1 MINFHKVKSPKISMA
16 LLVKNEIDIIEK
28 NIRFHSKMGVD
39 SFVIMDN
46 NSDDG
51 TYEKLK
57 ELSKE
62 FEITLIQNKEPYKQS
77 KFMTYLTKLAK
88 KKYNPN
94 WIINSDADEFW
105 VSKEG
110 LKKSLQIKGSVL
122 QIPRYNMT
130 LYKGLSNWWESEYKV
145 VNQVL
150 YKEGEP
156 NIILGKIGR
165 KVIINPKGYLKTN
178 SGNHSAEHL
187 LFWQKREFREI
198 EIFHYPIRSY
208 EQFEKNIKN
217 RAALLKIGAKM
228 GNHYKMWAKAYEQ
241 NRLKEEF
248 EKIIFDKEK
257 LKCLEDVNIIKKDST
272 IKEMFEKFKI

>member
-1 MINFHKVKSPKISMA
+1 MHISMA

-62 FEITLIQNKEPYKQS
+62 FEITLIQNKEPYKQA

-94 WIINSDADEFW
+94 WVINSDADEFW
-105 VSKEG
+105 VSKKG

-130 LYKGLSNWWESEYKV
+130 LYKRLNNWWESEYKV

-187 LFWQKREFREI
+187 FFWQKKEFREI

-217 RAALLKIGAKM
+217 RVALLKIGAKM
-228 GNHYKMWAKAYEQ
+228 GNHYKMWARAYEQ
-241 NRLKEEF
+241 NCLKEEF
-248 EKIIFDKEK
+248 EKIVFSKEK